1 MSEEAPEVEAVSALA
16 TPEAHA
22 EATNNLLQLKSR
34 RTVNGASHGSAFSVN
49 HAAAAQ
55 LHGWNAHKQATTGE
69 LLISEADY
77 LAALEVAAVG
87 GDAHAPALSPYAP
100 KLEAEEPRKVTPR
113 KVTPRKA
120 TR

>member
-1 MSEEAPEVEAVSALA
+1 MSEEAPEVEAVPALA

-22 EATNNLLQLKSR
+22 TATNNLLQLKGR
-34 RTVNGASHGSAFSVN
+34 RTVNGAHSGTAFSAK

-55 LHGWNAHKQATTGE
+55 LHGWNAHKQATTEE

-77 LAALEVAAVG
+77 LAALEVAHVG
-87 GDAHAPALSPYAP
+87 GEAHAPALSPFAP
-100 KLEAEEPRKVTPR
+100 KYEAEEPA

>member
-1 MSEEAPEVEAVSALA
+1 MSEEAPPEVKAVPALA

-34 RTVNGASHGSAFSVN
+34 RTINGASHGSAFSLK

-55 LHGWNAHKQATTGE
+55 LHGWNAHKQATTEE

-87 GDAHAPALSPYAP
+87 GEPHAPAVSQFAP
-100 KLEAEEPRKVTPR
+100 KFEAEEPRKVTPR
-113 KVTPRKA
+113 KA